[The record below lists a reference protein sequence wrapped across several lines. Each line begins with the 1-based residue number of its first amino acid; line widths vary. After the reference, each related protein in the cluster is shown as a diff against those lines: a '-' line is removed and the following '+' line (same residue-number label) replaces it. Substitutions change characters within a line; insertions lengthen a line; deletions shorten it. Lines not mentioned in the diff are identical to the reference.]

1 MSFPPPS
8 PLQARVIWLAV
19 TGLSIALLVAL
30 VGALVWGTGQVIRVL
45 SPVLWPL
52 ALAGV
57 LAYLLDPL
65 VDLLQRRG
73 VPRGRAILCVFALA
87 LCILVALFASVV
99 PRIVVESRDLISRI
113 PSFVDRLQERADY
126 WLTHPP
132 ELLKGFIKSPSHSS
146 RLTLVTNETGVQVV
160 TNAPTPPAG
169 TNAASVLQNA
179 LGSGQLQGAADWVAK
194 TLPTVGSWL
203 FGQVSRVASIFG
215 VLAGLALVP
224 VYLFYFLLEKTSI
237 SSRWTDYVPVT
248 KSRLK
253 EEVVFVINSIN
264 SYLIAFF
271 RGQVLVAICDGVM
284 YTLGFLAIGLPYAV
298 LLGAIAVPLTM
309 IPFLGAIITCIAALI
324 IGFVSS
330 GSWTLPAL
338 VAVVFAIVQGLEGTI
353 VAPKIMGDRVNLHPV
368 TIIVAVMAGTTLLG
382 GILGGV
388 LAIPLTA
395 ALRVVMFRYV
405 WRRPVHDGVV
415 TAEPLAASTPSTA
428 RKSKG

>member
-1 MSFPPPS
+1 MNFPPPS
-8 PLQARVIWLAV
+8 PRQAKVIWLAV
-19 TGLSIALLVAL
+19 TGFSIALLVAL
-30 VGALVWGTGQVIRVL
+30 VVALLWSAGRVIHAL

-99 PRIVVESRDLISRI
+99 PRIVVESRDLIARI

-132 ELLKGFIKSPSHSS
+132 EFLKGFIKTPEYSS
-146 RLTLVTNETGVQVV
+146 GLTFVTNATGVQVV
-160 TNAPTPPAG
+160 TNAPTTQSG
-169 TNAASVLQNA
+169 TNAASVIQNA
-179 LGSGQLQGAADWVAK
+179 FGSGQFQGAADWVAK

-203 FGQVSRVASIFG
+203 FGQVTRVASIFG

-224 VYLFYFLLEKTSI
+224 VYLFYFLLEKTRI
-237 SSRWTDYVPVT
+237 SRHWTDYVPVT
-248 KSRLK
+248 KSKFK
-253 EEVVFVINSIN
+253 EEVVFVLDSVNG
-264 SYLIAFF
+264 YLIAFF

-284 YTLGFLAIGLPYAV
+284 YTVGFLVIGLPYAV

-309 IPFLGAIITCIAALI
+309 IPFLGAIITCIAAVI

-338 VAVVFAIVQGLEGTI
+338 VLLVFGVVQGLEGTV

-405 WRRPVHDGVV
+405 WRRPVDDGIVHS
-415 TAEPLAASTPSTA
+415 EPVSSKAAA
-428 RKSKG
+428 G